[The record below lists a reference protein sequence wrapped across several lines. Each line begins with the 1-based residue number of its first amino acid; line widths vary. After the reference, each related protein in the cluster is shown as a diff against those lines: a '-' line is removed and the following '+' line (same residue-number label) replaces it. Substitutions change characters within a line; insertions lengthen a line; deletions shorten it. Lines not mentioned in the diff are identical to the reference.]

1 MAEPALKTTKP
12 NASPEPIDRAH
23 LARMTFGE
31 ISLERELL
39 QLFDR
44 QCEVLVSRMRDA
56 DAGAVKVLAH
66 TLKGSASGIGA
77 WAVKDAA
84 MALEFAAATSVR
96 EQALNGLAAAVAEA
110 RAAAQAIL
118 GADA

>member
-1 MAEPALKTTKP
+1 MAEPALKTAVP
-12 NASPEPIDRAH
+12 NSTPEAIDRVH
-23 LARMTFGE
+23 LARMTFGDA
-31 ISLERELL
+31 SLERELL

-44 QCEVLVSRMRDA
+44 QCEVLLARMNDA
-56 DAGAVKVLAH
+56 DAGSVKVLAH

-84 MALEFAAATSVR
+84 LTLELAAPTSRR
-96 EQALNGLAAAVAEA
+96 EQALNELAGAVNAA

-118 GADA
+118 AA